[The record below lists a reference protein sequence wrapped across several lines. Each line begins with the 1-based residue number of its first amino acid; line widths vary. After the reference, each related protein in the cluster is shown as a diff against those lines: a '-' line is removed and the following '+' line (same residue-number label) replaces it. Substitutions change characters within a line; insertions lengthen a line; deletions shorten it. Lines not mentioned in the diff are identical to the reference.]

1 MKHLSPKEALAFL
14 QAHPQALL
22 IDVRSEIEYLFV
34 GHPVGAIHVSWNDG
48 PDWDINPHFVGE
60 VKKLAGREGERPV
73 VLICRS
79 GNRSE
84 AAGKALVE
92 AGFGQVHNVLHGFE
106 GELDERHHR
115 NSVNGWRFDGLPW
128 EQC

>member
-1 MKHLSPKEALAFL
+1 MKHLSPKEAFALL
-14 QAHPQALL
+14 QADPQALL
-22 IDVRSEIEYLFV
+22 IDVRSEIEFLFV

-60 VKKLAGREGERPV
+60 VKKLAGHGGERPV

-84 AAGKALVE
+84 AAGNALIE
-92 AGFGQVHNVLHGFE
+92 AGFSNVFNVSHGFE
-106 GELDERHHR
+106 GELDDSHHR
-115 NSVNGWRFDGLPW
+115 NAVNGWRFDGLPW
-128 EQC
+128 QQC